1 MLRDAGAREIHL
13 RVSSPPTIA
22 SCHYGIDT
30 PTRRELIAA
39 NQSVEEIRRFN
50 GADSLGY
57 LSAEGMLEAFGRPQQ
72 ATCTA
77 CFTGIYPVEVPEE
90 ELEKEGAVAR

>member
-1 MLRDAGAREIHL
+1 MLRDAGTREIHV
-13 RVSSPPTIA
+13 RVSSPPTTT

-39 NQSVEEIRRFN
+39 NQSVEEIRRFIE
-50 GADSLGY
+50 ADTLGY
-57 LSAEGMLEAFGRPQQ
+57 LSADGMLEAFGRPLQ

-77 CFTGIYPVEVPEE
+77 CFTGIYPVEIPEE